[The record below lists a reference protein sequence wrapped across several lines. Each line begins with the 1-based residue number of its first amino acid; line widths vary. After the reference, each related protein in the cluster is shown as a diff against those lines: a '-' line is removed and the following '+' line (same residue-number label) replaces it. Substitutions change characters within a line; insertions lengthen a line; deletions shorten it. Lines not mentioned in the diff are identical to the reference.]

1 MTPSGEPSILL
12 NPDVDPEPLGPP
24 LATSSPAL
32 EAAVNGSDSVASRRV
47 DLSLTLKDLP
57 FSVAEEIAEV
67 QRSDPQLIQ
76 RIVMYGM
83 TRTAIF
89 ETLLEELSPVPR

>member
-1 MTPSGEPSILL
+1 MKGSEPVY
-12 NPDVDPEPLGPP
+12 P
-24 LATSSPAL
+24 
-32 EAAVNGSDSVASRRV
+32 RRV
-47 DLSLTLKDLP
+47 DVSLTLRDLP
-57 FSVAEEIAEV
+57 SSIAEEIEEV
-67 QRSDPQLIQ
+67 QRSDPALMQ